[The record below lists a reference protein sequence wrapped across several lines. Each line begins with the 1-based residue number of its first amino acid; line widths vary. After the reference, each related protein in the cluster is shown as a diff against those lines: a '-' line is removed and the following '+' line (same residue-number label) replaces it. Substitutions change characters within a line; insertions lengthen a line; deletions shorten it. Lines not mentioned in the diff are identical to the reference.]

1 MLARTGQATRRSAS
15 PNSSK
20 AAAPTA
26 LRAATAH
33 KGVMYCS
40 NSLLT
45 TQVKPQASTTT
56 ASSASA
62 WRRESEFLLIFC
74 GAARRVADKPR
85 L

>member
-1 MLARTGQATRRSAS
+1 
-15 PNSSK
+15 
-20 AAAPTA
+20 
-26 LRAATAH
+26 
-33 KGVMYCS
+33 MYCS
-40 NSLLT
+40 NNLLT

-74 GAARRVADKPR
+74 GAARLVADKPR